1 MFGSLQFD
9 FGYRILDKISIRF
22 ADDKVEVPRLLR
34 RDNRLDASTNKVEG
48 RNRAPSVRRRT
59 SDEPTSANGKVE
71 RRFAARYYFE
81 QSSTIS
87 CGLTGKETSS

>member
-22 ADDKVEVPRLLR
+22 ADDKFEVPRSLR
-34 RDNRLDASTNKVEG
+34 QAERPDASTNNVEG
-48 RNRAPSVRRRT
+48 RNRAPPARRRVN
-59 SDEPTSANGKVE
+59 DEPTRQNGKVE

>member
-1 MFGSLQFD
+1 MFGSLQFN

-22 ADDKVEVPRLLR
+22 ADDKFEVPRSLR
-34 RDNRLDASTNKVEG
+34 REKGLDASPSNVEG
-48 RNRAPSVRRRT
+48 RNRASPARRRVN
-59 SDEPTSANGKVE
+59 DEPTRQNGKVE

-87 CGLTGKETSS
+87 CGLTGNETSS

>member
-22 ADDKVEVPRLLR
+22 ADDKFEVPRSLR
-34 RDNRLDASTNKVEG
+34 RDDKIDASTNKVEG
-48 RNRAPSVRRRT
+48 RNRAPSIRRAN
-59 SDEPTSANGKVE
+59 DESTRANGKVE

>member
-9 FGYRILDKISIRF
+9 FGYRILDKNSIRF
-22 ADDKVEVPRLLR
+22 ADDKFEVPRSLR
-34 RDNRLDASTNKVEG
+34 RANKLDGSTKGVEG
-48 RNRAPSVRRRT
+48 RNRAPSGRRRNN
-59 SDEPTSANGKVE
+59 EPTRQNGKVE